1 VSLTLNPSLHGDLI
15 CFEQFCSDSIS
26 SHLETSHP
34 CREAPLEWM
43 QLCLLSHGAQ
53 LGWEGPS
60 SPFPVTEESITH
72 QIIDRPAQGTEHKVT
87 FIICSSLTPLTKCSQ
102 SLRSFLQTGRY
113 PPSLLL
119 FLPSSYRRHT
129 VQGQG
134 IRPATVGVRL
144 YQRTDPLTGES
155 LFRSNQPCSCLY
167 SFKSILLITALRVP
181 HCQGCFLISCD
192 CLQSRDHSL
201 HFLLVILNIPLRL
214 LSGWEIPP
222 WRPSAP
228 ALVTLRG

>member
-1 VSLTLNPSLHGDLI
+1 MTLNRSLHGDLI
-15 CFEQFCSDSIS
+15 CFEQFCSDSTS
-26 SHLETSHP
+26 SHLDTSHP

-87 FIICSSLTPLTKCSQ
+87 FIICSSLTPLTNSSH
-102 SLRSFLQTGRY
+102 SLRSFYQTGRY
-113 PPSLLL
+113 LPSLILS
-119 FLPSSYRRHT
+119 LPSSYRRHT

-144 YQRTDPLTGES
+144 YQRTDPLTSES
-155 LFRSNQPCSCLY
+155 LFHSNQPCSCLTPLNLFCSSLLY
-167 SFKSILLITALRVP
+167 VCHIARAVFLSAVTAYNLEIILFTSCLSF
-181 HCQGCFLISCD
+181 
-192 CLQSRDHSL
+192 
-201 HFLLVILNIPLRL
+201 
-214 LSGWEIPP
+214 
-222 WRPSAP
+222 
-228 ALVTLRG
+228 